1 MNNRLTSFIIRRF
14 LPFLRYEYLR
24 ELEAYLRK
32 EVTGFPTVIPPEP
45 FSDRQQ
51 LEAYRRA
58 LGQTIISGICYRMYG
73 LKKETDRIYRIFH
86 LLQTCSSGEATA
98 DLREYAESLGVSVNR
113 DFSNG
118 IELAVL
124 HFLDGNISLLRQIE
138 ELHSIKKRKSYRILP
153 PMKDALPFPMITE
166 KEREKEKEGCRQ
178 YLSRILSQKG
188 MTDVCVISCDRISSD
203 YWFTIKR
210 GHYQETVDEV
220 DTSAK
225 EIVSS
230 IRTPGNTDIVIYRGS
245 SKCLYINLQ
254 VSARIQWM
262 MRAYVV
268 IAGRMLFGSDI
279 WELRNRYTLSVFNKK
294 SIADIEVFN
303 NIPGLR
309 RVAVYKLVMSRPLHA
324 RKRTEKEVLMRGFTG
339 TYKSLSELGDEDGPL
354 IVVPSGFHVDKAF
367 FYFEFEE
374 GDPKTVSLTP
384 DSNGLELESEQYR
397 LIDMYFEQA
406 GFDQLYNRIHG
417 A

>member
-1 MNNRLTSFIIRRF
+1 
-14 LPFLRYEYLR
+14 
-24 ELEAYLRK
+24 
-32 EVTGFPTVIPPEP
+32 
-45 FSDRQQ
+45 
-51 LEAYRRA
+51 
-58 LGQTIISGICYRMYG
+58 
-73 LKKETDRIYRIFH
+73 
-86 LLQTCSSGEATA
+86 
-98 DLREYAESLGVSVNR
+98 
-113 DFSNG
+113 
-118 IELAVL
+118 
-124 HFLDGNISLLRQIE
+124 
-138 ELHSIKKRKSYRILP
+138 
-153 PMKDALPFPMITE
+153 MKDALPFPMITE

-262 MRAYVV
+262 MRAYAV

-294 SIADIEVFN
+294 PIADIEVFN

-374 GDPKTVSLTP
+374 GAPKTVSLTP
-384 DSNGLELESEQYR
+384 DSNGLELESEQYT

>member
-1 MNNRLTSFIIRRF
+1 MR
-14 LPFLRYEYLR
+14 
-24 ELEAYLRK
+24 
-32 EVTGFPTVIPPEP
+32 
-45 FSDRQQ
+45 
-51 LEAYRRA
+51 
-58 LGQTIISGICYRMYG
+58 
-73 LKKETDRIYRIFH
+73 
-86 LLQTCSSGEATA
+86 
-98 DLREYAESLGVSVNR
+98 
-113 DFSNG
+113 
-118 IELAVL
+118 
-124 HFLDGNISLLRQIE
+124 
-138 ELHSIKKRKSYRILP
+138 
-153 PMKDALPFPMITE
+153 
-166 KEREKEKEGCRQ
+166 
-178 YLSRILSQKG
+178 
-188 MTDVCVISCDRISSD
+188 ISCDRISSD

-262 MRAYVV
+262 MRAYAV

-294 SIADIEVFN
+294 PIADIEVFN